1 MKCLFL
7 DGKEVVSVQER
18 EIATLGA
25 NDVLVKLE
33 SRGICGTD
41 LNSYRTGVAMGFG
54 HEMGGYVAK
63 AGEKSSFK
71 VGTRVFISNLSPN
84 LVSYAPESGY
94 AYMGGFADY
103 ILVKEAKENVD
114 LYPVSEKM
122 SYSQIALIEPFCVGM
137 SGAKKYA
144 FKPESK
150 VVILGAGIIGM
161 CAFEYLKS
169 QGVQKIA
176 VVDINEAR
184 LKRVQEAGG
193 IALHSQKENLQEA
206 LGTLFGQAYSMM
218 AGMVPDVDVY
228 IDAAGVPVLTKQV
241 VQMMKSFGQLT
252 VLAVYHQPMDMD
264 MATLMYNN
272 IKVSGSCMFSH
283 EDILEAIEILQSHPE
298 IAKRLISHEISLEE
312 AKEGFQI
319 ANDASKS
326 LKVMLVG

>member
-206 LGTLFGQAYSMM
+206 LGTLFGQAYSM
-218 AGMVPDVDVY
+218 
-228 IDAAGVPVLTKQV
+228 
-241 VQMMKSFGQLT
+241 
-252 VLAVYHQPMDMD
+252 
-264 MATLMYNN
+264 ATLMYNN